1 MSNLKNF
8 NLVITAPNTQNYL
21 LQVLGAKKQ
30 EFVNNVTAL
39 VANDMALQ
47 ECEPLSIMYSAIK
60 ATALDLP
67 LDKNLGFAYVI
78 PYDNKKKGVKEAQF
92 QMGYKGFVQLAIRSG
107 QFKTI
112 NVTEVRK
119 GEIIDTDLL
128 TGEVKL
134 QRLPNREMLSVI
146 GYIAYFRLTNGFEK
160 TLFMSVDDMNI
171 HAMQYSQTFKSSN
184 KYVKE
189 NSKWTTDFDAMAK
202 KTVLK
207 LLLNRY
213 APLSVEMRS
222 AITADQSVITEKGE
236 EYVDNQTC
244 IETETDL
251 IAQKAIE
258 QSKQNIDIVKQAMQA
273 QEVEAIVE
281 DKAEAIEAKEK
292 SIEDLFNEEKKEI

>member
-8 NLVITAPNTQNYL
+8 NGTITNVNTQNYL
-21 LQVLGAKKQ
+21 QQVLGSKKQ

-39 VANDMALQ
+39 VANDTALQ

-78 PYDNKKKGVKEAQF
+78 PYDNKKKGIKEAQF
-92 QMGYKGFVQLAIRSG
+92 QIGYKGFVQLAIRSG

-134 QRLPNREMLSVI
+134 QRLSNRETLSVI

-171 HAMQYSQTFKSSN
+171 HAMQYSQTFKSLN

-207 LLLNRY
+207 LLINRY

-236 EYVDNQTC
+236 EYVDNQDEVTTSD
-244 IETETDL
+244 E

-258 QSKQNIDIVKQAMQA
+258 QIKKNIDIVKQAMQA

-292 SIEDLFNEEKKEI
+292 SIEDLFDEEKKEI

>member
-8 NLVITAPNTQNYL
+8 NLTITAPNTQNYL

-39 VANDMALQ
+39 VANDTALQ

-78 PYDNKKKGVKEAQF
+78 PYDNKKKGIKEAQF

-112 NVTEVRK
+112 NVTEIRK
-119 GEIIDTDLL
+119 GEIVGEDLL

-134 QRLPNREMLSVI
+134 QRLPNRETLSVV

-160 TLFMSVDDMNI
+160 TLYMSVDDMNI

-189 NSKWTTDFDAMAK
+189 NSKWTTDFDAMSK

-213 APLSVEMRS
+213 APLSIEMRS

-244 IETETDL
+244 IETNTDS

-258 QSKQNIDIVKQAMQA
+258 QSKKNIDIVKQAMQA
-273 QEVEAIVE
+273 QEVQAVEVEASQE
-281 DKAEAIEAKEK
+281 DLFEAKEVQY
-292 SIEDLFNEEKKEI
+292 ETN

>member
-8 NLVITAPNTQNYL
+8 NMTLTAPNTQNYL

-39 VANDMALQ
+39 VANDAALQ

-134 QRLPNREMLSVI
+134 QRLPNRETLSVV

-160 TLFMSVDDMNI
+160 TLFMSVDDMNL
-171 HAMQYSQTFKSSN
+171 HAMQYSQTYKSSN

-213 APLSVEMRS
+213 APLSVEMRN
-222 AITADQSVITEKGE
+222 AITADQAVISEKGE
-236 EYVDNQTC
+236 EYVDNQIEETC
-244 IETETDL
+244 TEE

-258 QSKQNIDIVKQAMQA
+258 QSKETLDIVKQAMQA
-273 QEVEAIVE
+273 QEVQ
-281 DKAEAIEAKEK
+281 AEEIKV
-292 SIEDLFNEEKKEI
+292 SPEDLFEA

>member
-1 MSNLKNF
+1 MSNLKEF
-8 NLVITAPNTQNYL
+8 NNVITHVSTQNYL
-21 LQVLGAKKQ
+21 QQVLGAKKQ

-39 VANDMALQ
+39 VANDAALQ

-134 QRLPNREMLSVI
+134 QRLPNRETLSVV

-160 TLFMSVDDMNI
+160 TLFMSVDDMNL

-222 AITADQSVITEKGE
+222 AITADQAVISEKGE
-236 EYVDNQTC
+236 EYVDNQ
-244 IETETDL
+244 IEETQTEE

-258 QSKQNIDIVKQAMQA
+258 QSRETLDIVKQAMQA
-273 QEVEAIVE
+273 QEVQAEEVKASQQELFEAQ
-281 DKAEAIEAKEK
+281 KGGAI
-292 SIEDLFNEEKKEI
+292 

>member
-1 MSNLKNF
+1 MSNLKEF
-8 NLVITAPNTQNYL
+8 NNVITHVNTQNYL
-21 LQVLGAKKQ
+21 QQVLGAKKQ

-39 VANDMALQ
+39 VANDAALQ

-134 QRLPNREMLSVI
+134 QRLPNRETLSVV

-160 TLFMSVDDMNI
+160 TLFMSVDDMNL

-213 APLSVEMRS
+213 APLSVEMRN
-222 AITADQSVITEKGE
+222 AITADQAVISEKGE
-236 EYVDNQTC
+236 EYVDNQ
-244 IETETDL
+244 IGEIQTEE
-251 IAQKAIE
+251 IAFCAIE
-258 QSKQNIDIVKQAMQA
+258 QSKETLDMVKQAMQA
-273 QEVEAIVE
+273 QEVQAEEI
-281 DKAEAIEAKEK
+281 KA
-292 SIEDLFNEEKKEI
+292 SQEDLFEAQKGGAI

>member
-1 MSNLKNF
+1 MSNLKEF
-8 NLVITAPNTQNYL
+8 NGVITNVNTQNYL
-21 LQVLGAKKQ
+21 QQVLGAKKQ

-39 VANDMALQ
+39 VANDTALQ

-78 PYDNKKKGVKEAQF
+78 PFDNKKKGVKEAQF

-134 QRLPNREMLSVI
+134 QRLPNRETLSVV

-160 TLFMSVDDMNI
+160 TLFMSVDDMNL
-171 HAMQYSQTFKSSN
+171 HAMQYSQTFKSDN

-189 NSKWTTDFDAMAK
+189 KSKWTTDFDAMAK

-222 AITADQSVITEKGE
+222 AITADQAVISEKGE
-236 EYVDNQTC
+236 EYVDNQ
-244 IETETDL
+244 IEETQTEE

-258 QSKQNIDIVKQAMQA
+258 QSKETLDIVKQEMQA
-273 QEVEAIVE
+273 QDVQA
-281 DKAEAIEAKEK
+281 
-292 SIEDLFNEEKKEI
+292 SQEDLFEAQKGGAI

>member
-8 NLVITAPNTQNYL
+8 NMTLTAPNTQNYL

-39 VANDMALQ
+39 VANDTALQ

-134 QRLPNREMLSVI
+134 QRLPNRETLSVV

-160 TLFMSVDDMNI
+160 TLFMSVDDMNL
-171 HAMQYSQTFKSSN
+171 HAMQYSQTYKSSN

-189 NSKWTTDFDAMAK
+189 NSKWTTDFDSMAK

-222 AITADQSVITEKGE
+222 AITADQAVISEKGE
-236 EYVDNQTC
+236 EYVDNQ
-244 IETETDL
+244 IEETQTEE

-258 QSKQNIDIVKQAMQA
+258 QSKATIDIVKQAMQA
-273 QEVEAIVE
+273 QEVQAEEV
-281 DKAEAIEAKEK
+281 KANQ
-292 SIEDLFNEEKKEI
+292 EDLFEAEKGGAI

>member
-1 MSNLKNF
+1 MSNLKEF
-8 NLVITAPNTQNYL
+8 NNVITHVNTQNYL
-21 LQVLGAKKQ
+21 QQVLGAKKQ

-39 VANDMALQ
+39 VANDTALQ

-92 QMGYKGFVQLAIRSG
+92 QIGFKGFVQLAIRSG
-107 QFKTI
+107 QFKNI
-112 NVTEVRK
+112 NVTDVRK
-119 GEIIDTDLL
+119 GEIVDTDLL

-134 QRLPNREMLSVI
+134 QVLPNRETLPVI
-146 GYIAYFRLTNGFEK
+146 GYIAYFRLINGFEK
-160 TLFMSVDDMNI
+160 ILYMSVDEI
-171 HAMQYSQTFKSSN
+171 TLHAMKFSQTYKSNN

-189 NSKWTTDFDAMAK
+189 NSNWTTNFDVMAK

-207 LLLNRY
+207 LLLSRY

-222 AITADQSVITEKGE
+222 AITADQAVISEKGE
-236 EYVDNQTC
+236 EYVDNQ
-244 IETETDL
+244 IEETQTEE

-258 QSKQNIDIVKQAMQA
+258 QETLDIVKQAMQA
-273 QEVEAIVE
+273 QEVQ
-281 DKAEAIEAKEK
+281 AEEVKV
-292 SIEDLFNEEKKEI
+292 STEDLFEDQKGGAI

>member
-1 MSNLKNF
+1 MSLKEF
-8 NLVITAPNTQNYL
+8 NGVITHVNTQNYL
-21 LQVLGAKKQ
+21 QQVLGAKKQ

-39 VANDMALQ
+39 VANDAALQ

-92 QMGYKGFVQLAIRSG
+92 QIGFKGFVQLAIRSG
-107 QFKTI
+107 QFRNI
-112 NVTEVRK
+112 NVTDVRK
-119 GEIIDTDLL
+119 GEIIGTDLL

-134 QRLPNREMLSVI
+134 QVLPNREELSVV
-146 GYIAYFRLTNGFEK
+146 GYIAYFRLLNGFEK
-160 TLFMSVDDMNI
+160 ILFMSIDELTR
-171 HAMQYSQTFKSSN
+171 HAMQYSQTFKSAN

-213 APLSVEMRS
+213 APLSVEMRN
-222 AITADQSVITEKGE
+222 AITADQAVISVKGE
-236 EYVDNQTC
+236 EYVDNQ
-244 IETETDL
+244 IEDTQTEE

-258 QSKQNIDIVKQAMQA
+258 QSKETLDIVKQAMQA
-273 QEVEAIVE
+273 QEVQAEEV
-281 DKAEAIEAKEK
+281 KA
-292 SIEDLFNEEKKEI
+292 SQEDLFEAQKGGAI

>member
-1 MSNLKNF
+1 MSNLKEF
-8 NLVITAPNTQNYL
+8 NGVITNVNTQNYL
-21 LQVLGAKKQ
+21 QQVLGAKKQ

-39 VANDMALQ
+39 VANDAALQ
-47 ECEPLSIMYSAIK
+47 QCEPLSIMYSAIK

-134 QRLPNREMLSVI
+134 QRLQNRETLSVV

-160 TLFMSVDDMNI
+160 TLFMSVDDMNL

-213 APLSVEMRS
+213 APLSVEMRN
-222 AITADQSVITEKGE
+222 AITADKAVIGEKGE
-236 EYVDNQTC
+236 EYVDNQ
-244 IETETDL
+244 IEETQTTEE

-258 QSKQNIDIVKQAMQA
+258 QSKETLDIVKKAMQA
-273 QEVEAIVE
+273 QEVQVE
-281 DKAEAIEAKEK
+281 EVQA
-292 SIEDLFNEEKKEI
+292 SQEDLFEAEKGGAI

>member
-1 MSNLKNF
+1 MSNLKEF
-8 NLVITAPNTQNYL
+8 NNVITHVNTQNYL
-21 LQVLGAKKQ
+21 QQVLGAKKQ

-39 VANDMALQ
+39 VANDAALQ

-134 QRLPNREMLSVI
+134 QRLPNRETLSVV

-160 TLFMSVDDMNI
+160 TLFMSFDDMNL
-171 HAMQYSQTFKSSN
+171 HAMQYSQTFKSDN

-213 APLSVEMRS
+213 APLSVEMRN
-222 AITADQSVITEKGE
+222 AITADQAVISEKGE
-236 EYVDNQTC
+236 EYVDNQ
-244 IETETDL
+244 IEDTQTEE

-258 QSKQNIDIVKQAMQA
+258 QSKETLDIVKQAMQA
-273 QEVEAIVE
+273 QEVQAEEV
-281 DKAEAIEAKEK
+281 KASK
-292 SIEDLFNEEKKEI
+292 EDLFEAEKGGAI

>member
-1 MSNLKNF
+1 MSSLREF
-8 NLVITAPNTQNYL
+8 NRVITNVNTQNYL
-21 LQVLGAKKQ
+21 QQVLGAKKQ

-39 VANDMALQ
+39 VANDVALQ
-47 ECEPLSIMYSAIK
+47 VCEPLSIMYSAIK

-134 QRLPNREMLSVI
+134 QRLPNRETLSVV

-160 TLFMSVDDMNI
+160 TLFMSLDDVNL

-213 APLSVEMRS
+213 APLSVEMRN
-222 AITADQSVITEKGE
+222 AITADQSVISEKGE
-236 EYVDNQTC
+236 EYVDNQ
-244 IETETDL
+244 IEETQTEE

-258 QSKQNIDIVKQAMQA
+258 QSKETLDIVKQAMQA
-273 QEVEAIVE
+273 QEVQAEEV
-281 DKAEAIEAKEK
+281 KA
-292 SIEDLFNEEKKEI
+292 SQEDLFEAQKGGAI

>member
-8 NLVITAPNTQNYL
+8 NMTLTAPNTQNYL
-21 LQVLGAKKQ
+21 LQVLGNKKQ

-39 VANDMALQ
+39 VANDTALQ

-134 QRLPNREMLSVI
+134 QRLPNRETLSVV

-160 TLFMSVDDMNI
+160 TLFMSVDDMNH
-171 HAMQYSQTFKSSN
+171 HALQYSQTYKSSN
-184 KYVKE
+184 QYVKQA
-189 NSKWTTDFDAMAK
+189 SKWTTDFDAMAK

-213 APLSVEMRS
+213 APLSVEMRT
-222 AITADQSVITEKGE
+222 AITADQAVIGEKGE
-236 EYVDNQTC
+236 EYVDNQEEVTTS
-244 IETETDL
+244 ED
-251 IAQKAIE
+251 IAQKALE
-258 QSKQNIDIVKQAMQA
+258 QSKANLDVVKQAMQA
-273 QEVEAIVE
+273 QTIDVVEITDE
-281 DKAEAIEAKEK
+281 NEGE
-292 SIEDLFNEEKKEI
+292 LFNEEKKKK

>member
-1 MSNLKNF
+1 MSNLKEF
-8 NLVITAPNTQNYL
+8 NGVITHVNTQNYL
-21 LQVLGAKKQ
+21 QQVLGAKKQ

-39 VANDMALQ
+39 VANDAALQ

-78 PYDNKKKGVKEAQF
+78 PYDNKKKGAKEAQF

-134 QRLPNREMLSVI
+134 QRLPNRETLSVV

-160 TLFMSVDDMNI
+160 TLFMSVDDMNL

-213 APLSVEMRS
+213 APLSVEMRN
-222 AITADQSVITEKGE
+222 AITADQAIISEKGE
-236 EYVDNQTC
+236 EYVDNQIEETC
-244 IETETDL
+244 TEE

-258 QSKQNIDIVKQAMQA
+258 QSKETLDIVKQAMQA
-273 QEVEAIVE
+273 QEVQAEEV
-281 DKAEAIEAKEK
+281 KA
-292 SIEDLFNEEKKEI
+292 SQEDLFEAEKGGEI

>member
-1 MSNLKNF
+1 MSSLKEF
-8 NLVITAPNTQNYL
+8 NGVITHVNTQNYL
-21 LQVLGAKKQ
+21 QQVLGAKKQ

-39 VANDMALQ
+39 VANDAALQ

-78 PYDNKKKGVKEAQF
+78 AYDNKKKGVKEAQF

-134 QRLPNREMLSVI
+134 QRLPNRETLSVV

-160 TLFMSVDDMNI
+160 TLFMSFDDMNL
-171 HAMQYSQTFKSSN
+171 HAMQYSQTFKSPN

-213 APLSVEMRS
+213 APLSVEMRN
-222 AITADQSVITEKGE
+222 AITADQAVISEKGE
-236 EYVDNQTC
+236 EYVDNQ
-244 IETETDL
+244 IEDTQTEE
-251 IAQKAIE
+251 IAQKAIGH
-258 QSKQNIDIVKQAMQA
+258 SKETLDIVKQAMQA
-273 QEVEAIVE
+273 QEVQAEEV
-281 DKAEAIEAKEK
+281 KA
-292 SIEDLFNEEKKEI
+292 SQEDLFEAQKGGAI